1 MRGSTSFKA
10 MRAPLLWI
18 VFALSW
24 GVDVSAQRE
33 HYKTRADD
41 FSRKSRLYERSVL
54 GGGQRWRGARGRS
67 LHEASDERGHDA
79 TGVSSWGLFGTGLDR
94 PSRGFAETASSAKRR
109 GSSAEGA
116 AASLRSPEIP
126 AAMETPGGCCAA
138 SSSSSSST
146 RWMARER
153 AWRAMSNRR
162 KRGTVD
168 RWKKTFKS
176 GRKRSSKTPHVHIGA
191 DTLLDGVHGAWEPL
205 PRPLALNQ
213 STNKPPDMTRSHDLF
228 TAPGDFFR
236 KTTLPMPLTT
246 QDKSKDARNPFYPVT
261 HDSFGAYAT
270 MCVSVVIFT
279 VGILGNIAIMCIV
292 CHNYYMRSISNSL
305 LANLALWDF
314 LIIFFCLPLVVFHEL
329 TKNWLLGDFSCK
341 IIPYI
346 EVASLGVTTFT
357 LCALCID
364 RFRAA
369 TNVQM
374 YYEMMESCASTS
386 AKLAVI
392 WVGAL
397 LLALPELL
405 LRQLEREEGEP
416 AAVRPC
422 ERCVVRV
429 SPELPDTVY
438 VLALTYEGARLWWY
452 FGCYFCLPTLF
463 TIGSS
468 LATARKIRQAERACV
483 RGSKKQIRLE
493 SQMNCTVVAL
503 AILYGLCVVPENV
516 CNIVSAYMAAG
527 VPPRTMEVLQL
538 VAQLLLFS
546 KSAAAPALLLCLCR
560 PFGRAFLDCCCCCC
574 CCCEECGPVRSS
586 AATSDDNEHEC
597 TTELELSPF
606 STIRREMS
614 ACAAVGTRC

>member
-94 PSRGFAETASSAKRR
+94 PSRA
-109 GSSAEGA
+109 
-116 AASLRSPEIP
+116 
-126 AAMETPGGCCAA
+126 
-138 SSSSSSST
+138 ST

-405 LRQLEREEGEP
+405 LR
-416 AAVRPC
+416 
-422 ERCVVRV
+422 
-429 SPELPDTVY
+429 
-438 VLALTYEGARLWWY
+438 
-452 FGCYFCLPTLF
+452 
-463 TIGSS
+463 
-468 LATARKIRQAERACV
+468 TARKIRQAERACV